1 MFGRA
6 LAGRD
11 GRRGELGAIRGENGG
26 RGAGAFAVSMRRSI
40 SSLMT
45 TERGAPESCITSAI
59 SECSS
64 GVHLMAHAWTRR
76 SSVRVRS
83 NENRPKLHSLLPRG
97 SAPRAVHQDVAERR
111 LECRRAEG
119 RSLT

>member
-1 MFGRA
+1 MNEGRTGTIGPPMFGRA

-11 GRRGELGAIRGENGG
+11 GTLCESGAILGENGG
-26 RGAGAFAVSMRRSI
+26 RGAGALAVSMRRSI

-64 GVHLMAHAWTRR
+64 GVHLMAHRADAGRP
-76 SSVRVRS
+76 SVC
-83 NENRPKLHSLLPRG
+83 
-97 SAPRAVHQDVAERR
+97 SAGGFK
-111 LECRRAEG
+111 C
-119 RSLT
+119 LT